1 MAKSTP
7 PTCLKIHG
15 EEFVVLRKA
24 EYLRL
29 VPAAPMLEDAR
40 KVVRGNLGASL
51 LEARKKAGLSQAA
64 LAKKLRVTQS
74 MVSQAE
80 SGHVRIGERYVAKV
94 LKACGL
100 PKDW

>member
-1 MAKSTP
+1 MAKSNS
-7 PTCLKIHG
+7 PTCVKIHG
-15 EEFVVLRKA
+15 EDFVVLPKA

-29 VPAAPMLEDAR
+29 VLAPPVLEDAR
-40 KVVRGNLGASL
+40 TVVRQNLGASL
-51 LEARKKAGLSQAA
+51 LEARQKAGLSQAA
-64 LAKKLRVTQS
+64 LARKIRVTQS

-80 SGHVRIGERYVAKV
+80 RGRMRIGERYMAKV

>member
-1 MAKSTP
+1 MAKSKS
-7 PTCLKIHG
+7 PTSLKIKG
-15 EEFVVLRKA
+15 EDFVVLPLA

-29 VPAAPMLEDAR
+29 VPAPPVLEDAR
-40 KVVRGNLGASL
+40 KVVRQNLGASL

-80 SGHVRIGERYVAKV
+80 SGRVRIGERYVAKV